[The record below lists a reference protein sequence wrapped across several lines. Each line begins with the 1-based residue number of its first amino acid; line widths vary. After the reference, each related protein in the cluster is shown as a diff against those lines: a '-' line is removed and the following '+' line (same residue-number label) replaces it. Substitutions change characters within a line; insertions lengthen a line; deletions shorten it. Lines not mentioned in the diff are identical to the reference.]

1 MPTDPEP
8 LNLGDGANTAP
19 CVDPAPVACAPDPG
33 VVEGVDQDCDG
44 EDDRADGDEPDT
56 DEEFVKVMRD
66 IEEIDEDGDLV
77 RAWSWTGDPLLS
89 SYGRAA
95 AAKKAAERYYGQSLL
110 WWEERPGY
118 WMAARPF
125 IRMPDSLRSEP
136 DDNDCDSADPDGD
149 GLADSE
155 GVDYRADDC
164 DDTTPCWC
172 GETDP
177 LYDDEGL
184 DATCDG
190 SGTLICHCGGD
201 LCVCHHHG
209 ETECPG
215 CEHCA
220 ELEGDDDGPFE
231 DGDELDG
238 ESGEACC
245 RCGATVDVGRY
256 RGRWI
261 CDDCDDNE
269 ED

>member
-1 MPTDPEP
+1 MPTDPDP
-8 LNLGDGANTAP
+8 LNIGDRANPAP
-19 CVDPAPVACAPDPG
+19 CVDPDPVAFAPDPG
-33 VVEGVDQDCDG
+33 VVEGVDQDCD
-44 EDDRADGDEPDT
+44 RSPD
-56 DEEFVKVMRD
+56 
-66 IEEIDEDGDLV
+66 
-77 RAWSWTGDPLLS
+77 
-89 SYGRAA
+89 
-95 AAKKAAERYYGQSLL
+95 
-110 WWEERPGY
+110 
-118 WMAARPF
+118 
-125 IRMPDSLRSEP
+125 
-136 DDNDCDSADPDGD
+136 
-149 GLADSE
+149 
-155 GVDYRADDC
+155 DDC
-164 DDTTPCWC
+164 DDVTPCWC
-172 GETDP
+172 GESNP
-177 LYDDEGL
+177 LFDDEGL

-190 SGTLICHCGGD
+190 SGTLVCHCGGD